1 MLMKGA
7 FEEKKKEK
15 KKRKEWVNSENA
27 LKKKKKK
34 EWEWVKG
41 CWEEAD
47 KKGSSCK
54 KNVKSTIK
62 YLGVMY

>member
-1 MLMKGA
+1 MH
-7 FEEKKKEK
+7 
-15 KKRKEWVNSENA
+15 

-34 EWEWVKG
+34 EVECVKG

-47 KKGSSCK
+47 KKGCSWK
-54 KNVKSTIK
+54 KIVKSTIK